1 MSLVL
6 TRVDDRLIHGQVITS
21 WVRSN
26 DIQVIVIVD
35 DKIATDKT
43 QLSVLK
49 LSAPAGI
56 KLYALSTEKYIEKSK
71 QGILDAYRTMLIFA
85 NVYTPLRLIENQ
97 VPIQLL
103 NWGGI
108 RFHEGSRQFTKAVFL
123 DDKEIEVIR
132 KMGKQGVQIEHRMLQ
147 TDSPVNI
154 LSMI

>member
-26 DIQVIVIVD
+26 YIQVIVIVD

-103 NWGGI
+103 NLGG
-108 RFHEGSRQFTKAVFL
+108 FAFMKEAGSLLKLYSWMIKRSKSFEKWENKVFKL
-123 DDKEIEVIR
+123 NIECSKPI
-132 KMGKQGVQIEHRMLQ
+132 
-147 TDSPVNI
+147 P
-154 LSMI
+154 LSIFFP

>member
-103 NWGGI
+103 NLGG
-108 RFHEGSRQFTKAVFL
+108 FAFMKEAGSLQKLYSWMIKRSKLFEKWENKVFKL
-123 DDKEIEVIR
+123 NIECSKPI
-132 KMGKQGVQIEHRMLQ
+132 
-147 TDSPVNI
+147 P
-154 LSMI
+154 LSIFFP

>member
-103 NWGGI
+103 NLGG
-108 RFHEGSRQFTKAVFL
+108 FAFMKEAGSLLKLYSWMIKRSKSFEKWENKVFKL
-123 DDKEIEVIR
+123 NIECSKPI
-132 KMGKQGVQIEHRMLQ
+132 
-147 TDSPVNI
+147 P
-154 LSMI
+154 LSIFFP

>member
-35 DKIATDKT
+35 YKIANDKT

-103 NWGGI
+103 NLGG
-108 RFHEGSRQFTKAVFL
+108 FAFMKEAGSLLKLYSWMIKRSKSFEKWENKVFKL
-123 DDKEIEVIR
+123 NIECSKPI
-132 KMGKQGVQIEHRMLQ
+132 
-147 TDSPVNI
+147 P
-154 LSMI
+154 LSIFFP